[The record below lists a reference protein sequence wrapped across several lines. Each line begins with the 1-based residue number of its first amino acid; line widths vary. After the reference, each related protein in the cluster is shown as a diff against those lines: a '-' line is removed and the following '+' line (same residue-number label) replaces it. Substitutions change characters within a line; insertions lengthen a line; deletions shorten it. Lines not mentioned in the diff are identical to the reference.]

1 MNDALLISSL
11 LVIWVNGLV
20 SGIAFVAIVILLRAR
35 KKRE

>member
-1 MNDALLISSL
+1 MNDALLISNL
-11 LVIWVNGLV
+11 LVIWVNGFV